1 MTPNRLGLRK
11 LPNTRGPMPMP
22 RAAFMTP
29 PIRIKDFRRIRE
41 LLELLGAGY
50 QLNREYLGSLRRRA
64 VILRMQEVVELIDI
78 FINQLKT
85 QGSNSVTF
93 GDFIDGLFA
102 VLFRNLSN
110 RDITEVLSFT
120 TLAGALQERIKR
132 IFLNR
137 TGGDIF
143 AMLRRLGYFKFGNFA
158 SLEGFLNQDRIVNML
173 LQNLPDGSVG
183 QDAIQTILDLYS
195 QTVGR
200 DTYRLRL
207 AIENLTKII
216 NEGGDVAN
224 LTRNIMEIRQITLE
238 LMDNFF
244 TALEDADI
252 PQEVIEMIRRSTENG
267 TRKADDTIEQ
277 LLQDLISGIIVA
289 AGRNT

>member
-1 MTPNRLGLRK
+1 
-11 LPNTRGPMPMP
+11 MPMP

-29 PIRIKDFRRIRE
+29 PIRIKDFERIRE
-41 LLELLGAGY
+41 LLELLGSGY
-50 QLNREYLGSLRRRA
+50 QLNPAYLGALRRRA
-64 VILRMQEVVELIDI
+64 SSLRMREVVELIDI

-102 VLFRNLSN
+102 VLFRNLSD

-132 IFLNR
+132 LFLNR

-200 DTYRLRL
+200 DTYRLRM
-207 AIENLTKII
+207 AIDSLTKII

-252 PQEVIEMIRRSTENG
+252 PQEVIEMIRRSTQNG
-267 TRKADDTIEQ
+267 TRRADDTIEQ

-289 AGRNT
+289 AGRST